1 MKNIL
6 LLIALTFVFGAST
19 NSTALAQDNNARQ
32 LYLGYATNDKLQP
45 VAANADKTN
54 STTKGR
60 PGAKLVIERMR
71 NGKLAFVS
79 PNSKFRSGDKIRLRL
94 QTNFAGHLAIMNVG
108 STGAVDL
115 LFPYA
120 GADSRITPSTDFQV
134 PKADAWIVFDKNP
147 GVETVTVI
155 MSRQTLRAA
164 TEQERRDLSSQAAI
178 DSRDLYIETGDQA
191 TYAVCPEQQLDKP
204 IGFTLRLKHQK

>member
-6 LLIALTFVFGAST
+6 LLIALTLAFGALA
-19 NSTALAQDNNARQ
+19 NSAALAQDNNARQ

-45 VAANADKTN
+45 VAGNANKIN
-54 STTKGR
+54 STKGR

-94 QTNFAGHLAIMNVG
+94 QTNFDGYLAIMNVG
-108 STGAVDL
+108 STGAVNL

-120 GADSRITPSTDFQV
+120 GADSRITSATDFQV

-155 MSRQTLRAA
+155 MSRQVLRAA
-164 TEQERRDLSSQAAI
+164 TEQERRDLSSQAAV
-178 DSRDLYIETGDQA
+178 DSRDLSIETGEQA